1 MRRVYWDRRKLV
13 DYQDRQLRRVVQYAY
28 ENVPFYNRKF
38 RELGIRPYAIETSKD
53 LSTLPILRKEEIRK
67 SADSIIS
74 REYVKN
80 NLKTIS
86 TSGSTGRPLFL
97 YISGDED
104 IYRKAKHLR
113 ANISCGQKPWDRWVT
128 ITAPHHFGEATKLQ
142 QVLGFYKP
150 TPVSVFHDTAELFS
164 IVEKMKPDILD
175 GYSSSLL
182 LLAREVRKSGRRTIR
197 PKFIIGGAELV
208 DDSSRLFIEHVFEA
222 PFFDQYACVEVE
234 RIAWQCPE
242 KMGYHMDVDTVIV
255 QFVDENG
262 EEVSNGERGEIVCTS
277 LFNFAMPLIRYA
289 VGDIGVSSDEHCSC
303 GRTLPLMKVVE
314 GRKDSLLLLPDGR
327 VISPRAFSIAISM
340 FRLYRYIEQF
350 RVIQRKT
357 GSFEIL
363 IKADNSAVD
372 EKTIEI
378 ELVSHIKR
386 MLGLEECEVTFDVR
400 FVDEVRLDDSGK
412 FRLIVSELS
421 RERLE

>member
-1 MRRVYWDRRKLV
+1 MLGVY
-13 DYQDRQLRRVVQYAY
+13 A
-28 ENVPFYNRKF
+28 
-38 RELGIRPYAIETSKD
+38 
-53 LSTLPILRKEEIRK
+53 PI
-67 SADSIIS
+67 
-74 REYVKN
+74 
-80 NLKTIS
+80 
-86 TSGSTGRPLFL
+86 
-97 YISGDED
+97 
-104 IYRKAKHLR
+104 
-113 ANISCGQKPWDRWVT
+113 
-128 ITAPHHFGEATKLQ
+128 
-142 QVLGFYKP
+142 
-150 TPVSVFHDTAELFS
+150 PVSVFNDVTTQVS
-164 IVEKMKPDILD
+164 IIEEMKPDILD
-175 GYSSSLL
+175 GYSSSLF
-182 LLAREVRKSGRRTIR
+182 LLAKEVEKRGLEKIR
-197 PKFIIGGAELV
+197 PRFIISGAELI
-208 DDSSRLFIEHVFEA
+208 DDSSLKYIGKTFDA
-222 PFFDQYACVEVE
+222 PVYDQYACIEME
-234 RIAWQCPE
+234 RIAWQCPR

-363 IKADNSAVD
+363 IKADNSAGD

-400 FVDEVRLDDSGK
+400 FVDEIRLDDSGK